1 MLHLT
6 LSADDRTTLDRLRRQ
21 PKTPVVVRARCQM
34 LLLSADGWSPPRIA
48 AHLSYHPHTV
58 RAVLR
63 RFQTRGAAGLTP
75 DLPGPPP
82 DGARRAQITAAL
94 DRLLA
99 QERTWTAAQLA
110 AALRDEGIAL
120 STRQTRK
127 YLGRMGERWR
137 RTVRTLA
144 HKQDPHQV
152 ARAEQTLAALKRG
165 PNSTASRSP
174 SSTRLAS
181 PPASR

>member
-1 MLHLT
+1 MLHIT
-6 LSADDRTTLDRLRRQ
+6 LSPEDRTALDRLRHQ
-21 PKTPVVVRARCQM
+21 SKTPVVVRAHCQM

-48 AHLSYHPHTV
+48 AHLAYHPHTV

-63 RFQTRGAAGLTP
+63 RFQERGVAGLTP

-82 DGARRAQITAAL
+82 DAARRAQVPAAL
-94 DRLLA
+94 DQLLD

-110 AALRDEGIAL
+110 AALGEAGITL

-127 YLGRMGERWR
+127 YLGRMGAKWR

-144 HKQDPHQV
+144 HKQDPVEV
-152 ARAEQTLAALKRG
+152 ARAAQTLAALKKGR
-165 PNSTASRSP
+165 NTTASRSP
-174 SSTRLAS
+174 SSMNAAS
-181 PPASR
+181 RPASR

>member
-6 LSADDRTTLDRLRRQ
+6 LSSEGRTALERLRHNS
-21 PKTPVVVRARCQM
+21 KTTTAVRARCQM

-48 AHLSYHPHTV
+48 AHLVFNPHTV

-63 RFQTRGAAGLTP
+63 RFQERGMAGLVRDP
-75 DLPGPPP
+75 PGPAPNL
-82 DGARRAQITAAL
+82 GRRAQIIAAL

-110 AALRDEGIAL
+110 AALGEQGIAL
-120 STRQTRK
+120 STRQTRR
-127 YLGRMGERWR
+127 YLGGMGARWR

-144 HKQDPHQV
+144 HKQDPV
-152 ARAEQTLAALKRG
+152 RVGRAEQALDALKKG
-165 PNSTASRSP
+165 PRQTASRSA
-174 SSTRLAS
+174 SSTNAASLPAS
-181 PPASR
+181 P